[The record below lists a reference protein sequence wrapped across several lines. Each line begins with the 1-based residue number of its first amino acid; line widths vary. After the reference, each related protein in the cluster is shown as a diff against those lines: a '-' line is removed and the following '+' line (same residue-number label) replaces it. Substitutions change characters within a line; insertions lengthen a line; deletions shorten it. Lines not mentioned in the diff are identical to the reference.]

1 MLCEGHRHRGP
12 QSGQFSNVSGRS
24 LKYNHPPSLD
34 KGLGAISE
42 PGPWGIEKRYNGM
55 AQDTEATDFTEI
67 LYEEQ
72 GPMALIT
79 INRAA
84 KHNAISLDTLEEL
97 HGAVGRAA
105 RTDAVRVITIT
116 GAGNKAF
123 ASGSDLSEVLHR
135 DFKKALEPIVQG
147 LADQLERT
155 PKPTIAAING
165 ICMGGGL
172 EVALGCDLRIATP
185 HARFATP
192 EGKLGIIPGG
202 GATARLPRIV
212 GRGWGM
218 EMLLMGEPI
227 DAERALAVGL
237 ITRIVPAHELLDE
250 ARRMAE
256 HLATFAPFVP
266 RTMKAMVNFGM
277 EASLSGALMLE
288 KYAQGALVQTE
299 DKAEG
304 ISAFLEKR
312 EPRFKGR

>member
-1 MLCEGHRHRGP
+1 M
-12 QSGQFSNVSGRS
+12 
-24 LKYNHPPSLD
+24 
-34 KGLGAISE
+34 
-42 PGPWGIEKRYNGM
+42 
-55 AQDTEATDFTEI
+55 TEFVEI
-67 LYEEQ
+67 TYEER

-79 INRAA
+79 INRPAR
-84 KHNAISLDTLEEL
+84 HNAISLDTLEEL
-97 HGAVGRAA
+97 HAAVGRAA
-105 RTDAVRVITIT
+105 DAEAVRAITIT
-116 GAGNKAF
+116 GAGEKAF

-135 DFKKALEPIVQG
+135 DFRKALEPIVQG
-147 LADQLERT
+147 LADRLERT

-185 HARFATP
+185 EARFATP

-227 DAERALAVGL
+227 DAERALAIGL
-237 ITRIVPAHELLDE
+237 VTRIVPAEELLAE
-250 ARRMAE
+250 AQRIAE
-256 HLATFAPFVP
+256 HLAGFAPFVP

-312 EPRFKGR
+312 KPEFKGR